1 MSIDI
6 LLCVSQTWSERSGL
20 PPKSHFTRPPS
31 YSGRQRFYGG
41 KICLHSVRLR
51 KALLTYTYT
60 RFVLIFKCSASHCFF
75 FLIFSSLPEELTFR
89 YFLYHALTQWR
100 KSFLSLKQC
109 YSRTVRNLWKL
120 PSWISLKLI
129 TAFFGWLLTICACIS
144 HGKPSQII
152 LVRVTFLL
160 VWRYNHLRHSV
171 TILRENSV
179 CLRIWIKKAVG
190 TRFLFTEVRLLKL
203 AT

>member
-1 MSIDI
+1 MLLRIQKLIAITKPFLSLPCHQAISHHLQYSYLNGDRMSIDI

-75 FLIFSSLPEELTFR
+75 FNFLVSAWRTYFSILFVPCVDSVAKEFSQLV
-89 YFLYHALTQWR
+89 
-100 KSFLSLKQC
+100 
-109 YSRTVRNLWKL
+109 TV
-120 PSWISLKLI
+120 
-129 TAFFGWLLTICACIS
+129 
-144 HGKPSQII
+144 
-152 LVRVTFLL
+152 
-160 VWRYNHLRHSV
+160 
-171 TILRENSV
+171 
-179 CLRIWIKKAVG
+179 
-190 TRFLFTEVRLLKL
+190 LFTYGTEPLKITELNFIKANHCLFRLIVDNLRVYKSRKALSNYISKSNVSPGL
-203 AT
+203 AL